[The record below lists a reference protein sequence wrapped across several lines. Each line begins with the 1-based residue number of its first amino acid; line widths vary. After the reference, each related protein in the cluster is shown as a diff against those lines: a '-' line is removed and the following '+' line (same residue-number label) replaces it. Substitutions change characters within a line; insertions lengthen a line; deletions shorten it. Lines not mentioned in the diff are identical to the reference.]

1 MLLVGDGQALAS
13 HQAARG
19 QAPVGSWHGLDSIAQ
34 PSHIAMAW
42 TIPTTYSVSGMI
54 FPPSLEAPV
63 RRPGMWGVFG
73 AFIVG
78 TGKKV
83 RHLLSLDLV
92 SAPSC

>member
-42 TIPTTYSVSGMI
+42 TIPITILAILAPLNFHIHFKITFSISTKKSAKVS
-54 FPPSLEAPV
+54 FKTALN
-63 RRPGMWGVFG
+63 
-73 AFIVG
+73 
-78 TGKKV
+78 
-83 RHLLSLDLV
+83 L
-92 SAPSC
+92 